1 MQTNLSSSLETA
13 GIQARYDAACKT
25 LLANKEILA
34 WILKSVVS
42 ELADYKVS
50 EIAECFIEGEPQI
63 SAIPIEPGHTN
74 SVISGM
80 NGEDIVLH
88 EGKVLFDIRFFAKFP
103 SAHGMTKILVDV
115 EAQNRFHPGYDILK
129 RGIFYGSRM
138 ISAQCG
144 TEFVQPHYDDIK
156 HVYSIWICM
165 NPPDR
170 YKNTARSFRLKPENL
185 VGKAED
191 EPAVYD
197 LLTVTRICLG
207 DAEGENYHGLIKL
220 LDVLLS
226 ERYSV
231 ENKRQILEHEFDIRM
246 SVKLERELMGMC
258 DLSEGVLQR
267 GYERGI
273 RAGIRDGLQQG
284 IQQGIRQS
292 EKTGAFALI
301 SSLKRFGVSEEQIR
315 EELIR
320 NEYGEKYL
328 DLYKL
333 SR

>member
-1 MQTNLSSSLETA
+1 
-13 GIQARYDAACKT
+13 
-25 LLANKEILA
+25 
-34 WILKSVVS
+34 
-42 ELADYKVS
+42 
-50 EIAECFIEGEPQI
+50 
-63 SAIPIEPGHTN
+63 
-74 SVISGM
+74 
-80 NGEDIVLH
+80 
-88 EGKVLFDIRFFAKFP
+88 
-103 SAHGMTKILVDV
+103 
-115 EAQNRFHPGYDILK
+115 
-129 RGIFYGSRM
+129 
-138 ISAQCG
+138 
-144 TEFVQPHYDDIK
+144 
-156 HVYSIWICM
+156 M

-273 RAGIRDGLQQG
+273 RAGIR
-284 IQQGIRQS
+284 QS

-333 SR
+333 TR